1 MSFWGLSWQAVIL
14 HYQVNCLQQLQ
25 KLSWMIFCCRHHRVK
40 SRNPFTVV
48 LSGKIEQDKSLCM
61 AGGLNYQTIP
71 SKAENPV
78 SENPGKY

>member
-48 LSGKIEQDKSLCM
+48 LSVGLRKNVSKSFRIQEVTNC
-61 AGGLNYQTIP
+61 
-71 SKAENPV
+71 
-78 SENPGKY
+78 